1 MNNSGHQTFKLI
13 NLRNLA
19 PLQKQQVLNLLNL
32 DTNTAVH
39 NGATVDGSYTQMG
52 NVEVMDGGVQMMSD
66 VGKNRV
72 DIDKMTSNAGSTT
85 VFMAPGL
92 VNLDTNTAVH
102 NGATV
107 DGSYF

>member
-1 MNNSGHQTFKLI
+1 
-13 NLRNLA
+13 
-19 PLQKQQVLNLLNL
+19 
-32 DTNTAVH
+32 
-39 NGATVDGSYTQMG
+39 MG
-52 NVEVMDGGVQMMSD
+52 NVDVMDGGVQMMSD

-107 DGSYF
+107 DDLTFKWVMSMSWMEESK